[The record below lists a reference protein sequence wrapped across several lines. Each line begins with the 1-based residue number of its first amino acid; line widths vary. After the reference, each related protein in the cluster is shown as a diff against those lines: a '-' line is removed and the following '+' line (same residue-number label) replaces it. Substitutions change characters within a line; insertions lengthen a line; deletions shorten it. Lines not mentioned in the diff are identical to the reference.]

1 MDEEKKTEGVQAP
14 ETATKQVE
22 VEVSEPA
29 ETTEAVTYGDV
40 EDTATDSGMA
50 QETIEMPRVDDA
62 TAGNIPEVQAGHEF
76 GFHQI
81 PGGYNGTSDQG
92 IGGGSANTMTEDVI
106 GFMQGPY
113 AG

>member
-1 MDEEKKTEGVQAP
+1 MDDQKKTEGVQAP

-22 VEVSEPA
+22 VEVTAPA
-29 ETTEAVTYGDV
+29 ETTEVETYGDV
-40 EDTATDSGMA
+40 EDTSTDSDMT
-50 QETIEMPRVDDA
+50 QETIEMPRVDDVQ
-62 TAGNIPEVQAGHEF
+62 AGNVPEVQAGLEF
-76 GFHQI
+76 GFHQV
-81 PGGYNGTSDQG
+81 PGGYNGASDQG